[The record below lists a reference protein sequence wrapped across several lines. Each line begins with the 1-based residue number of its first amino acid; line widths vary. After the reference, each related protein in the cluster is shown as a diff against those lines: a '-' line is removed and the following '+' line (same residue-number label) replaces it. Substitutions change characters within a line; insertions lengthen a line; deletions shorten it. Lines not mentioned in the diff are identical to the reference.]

1 MKKNLKTKMTGGK
14 CLIDCLYKEGVRVIF
29 GLPGVQMYHAIIPIL
44 DYPDMKFI
52 TTRHEQATT
61 YMADGYAKASGKVGV
76 AMVVPG
82 PGLQNASAG
91 ITNAY
96 ASSSRVLIVSGQI
109 DRDKISKDVGIL
121 HEINDQ
127 LDIIKPITKWQTR
140 VLNAKKIPL
149 VVKKAFKKISTGR
162 PRPVEIEI
170 PPETL
175 SEFLHVQN
183 YKKTKIQLA
192 NIDKKS
198 VDKASKILAK
208 AKRPVIWAGGGVNIS
223 GASAELLAL
232 AEFLQAPVLTTPEG
246 KGAISDKH
254 YLSIGT
260 PQGRST
266 GNSNDPLRDF
276 FYTCD
281 VVLAVG
287 TRFANAEAKSS
298 QQVIQIDVDLKEI
311 GRNHKKTFGILG
323 DARLALTQILKTIK
337 NKTKSKTNQ
346 KNFFEKIKLNRYN
359 NKETR
364 VEPLW
369 SYVKALR
376 NAIPHD
382 GILITDMTTIA
393 YYSRVYYHTYIPR
406 SYFTSSYSGNLG
418 SAFPTSLGVKIAKP
432 KQTVVSISGDG
443 GFLFNSQEL
452 ATAAQF
458 GINVIAVVF
467 NDGAYGNVKR
477 DMKEMFNNKNL
488 GSDLINPDFI
498 KLADSYGVAG
508 FKADSPELLE
518 ESLKKAIKLNKTALI
533 EVPIGETLS
542 PFIFGVHAAD

>member
-170 PPETL
+170 PPEAL
-175 SEFLHVQN
+175 SEFSHVQN

-232 AEFLQAPVLTTPEG
+232 AEYLQAPVLTTPEG

-266 GNSNDPLRDF
+266 GNSKDPLRDF

-298 QQVIQIDVDLKEI
+298 QQVVQIDVDLKEI

-323 DARLALTQILKTIK
+323 DARLALTQLLKTIK

-346 KNFFEKIKLNRYN
+346 KNFFEEIKLNRYN

-376 NAIPHD
+376 NAIP
-382 GILITDMTTIA
+382 MT
-393 YYSRVYYHTYIPR
+393 
-406 SYFTSSYSGNLG
+406 
-418 SAFPTSLGVKIAKP
+418 
-432 KQTVVSISGDG
+432 
-443 GFLFNSQEL
+443 
-452 ATAAQF
+452 
-458 GINVIAVVF
+458 VF
-467 NDGAYGNVKR
+467 
-477 DMKEMFNNKNL
+477 
-488 GSDLINPDFI
+488 
-498 KLADSYGVAG
+498 
-508 FKADSPELLE
+508 
-518 ESLKKAIKLNKTALI
+518 
-533 EVPIGETLS
+533 
-542 PFIFGVHAAD
+542 

>member
-1 MKKNLKTKMTGGK
+1 MKKNLKKKITGGK
-14 CLIDCLYKEGVRVIF
+14 SLIDCLYKEGVRVIF

-52 TTRHEQATT
+52 TTRHEQATS

-96 ASSSRVLIVSGQI
+96 ASSSPVLILSGQI
-109 DRDKISKDVGIL
+109 NRDKISKNVGIL

-127 LDIIKPITKWQTR
+127 LDIIKPITKWQAR
-140 VLNAKKIPL
+140 VLKAKKIPSA
-149 VVKKAFKKISTGR
+149 VKTAFKKIGTGR

-170 PPETL
+170 PPEAL
-175 SEFLHVQN
+175 SELLHTQN
-183 YKKTKIQLA
+183 YKKTEINLV

-198 VDKASKILAK
+198 LEKASKILAN
-208 AKRPVIWAGGGVNIS
+208 AKKPIIWAGGGVNIS
-223 GASAELLAL
+223 GASVELLAI
-232 AEFLQAPVLTTPEG
+232 AEYLQAPVLTTPEG
-246 KGAISDKH
+246 KGSISDKH

-266 GNSNDPLRDF
+266 GNSKDSLRDF
-276 FYTCD
+276 FYTRD

-298 QQVIQIDVDLKEI
+298 QQVVQIDIDLKEI

-323 DARLALTQILKTIK
+323 DARLALAQLLKIIK
-337 NKTKSKTNQ
+337 SKTKSKANQ
-346 KNFFEKIKLNRYN
+346 KNFFEKMKSNRYN
-359 NKETR
+359 NKTTQ

-369 SYVKALR
+369 SYVRALR

-393 YYSRVYYHTYIPR
+393 YYSRTHYHTYIPK

-418 SAFPTSLGVKIAKP
+418 SAFPTSLGAKIAKP

-452 ATAAQF
+452 ATAVQF

-467 NDGAYGNVKR
+467 NDNAYGNVKR
-477 DMKEMFNNKNL
+477 DMKEMFNNKDL
-488 GSDLINPDFI
+488 GSDLTNPDFI
-498 KLADSYGVAG
+498 KLADSYGVVG
-508 FKADSPELLE
+508 LRADSPELLE
-518 ESLKKAIKLNKTALI
+518 KSLKHAMTLNKTVLI

-542 PFIFGVHAAD
+542 PF

>member
-175 SEFLHVQN
+175 SEFLHV
-183 YKKTKIQLA
+183 
-192 NIDKKS
+192 
-198 VDKASKILAK
+198 
-208 AKRPVIWAGGGVNIS
+208 
-223 GASAELLAL
+223 
-232 AEFLQAPVLTTPEG
+232 
-246 KGAISDKH
+246 
-254 YLSIGT
+254 
-260 PQGRST
+260 
-266 GNSNDPLRDF
+266 
-276 FYTCD
+276 
-281 VVLAVG
+281 
-287 TRFANAEAKSS
+287 
-298 QQVIQIDVDLKEI
+298 
-311 GRNHKKTFGILG
+311 
-323 DARLALTQILKTIK
+323 
-337 NKTKSKTNQ
+337 
-346 KNFFEKIKLNRYN
+346 
-359 NKETR
+359 
-364 VEPLW
+364 
-369 SYVKALR
+369 
-376 NAIPHD
+376 
-382 GILITDMTTIA
+382 
-393 YYSRVYYHTYIPR
+393 
-406 SYFTSSYSGNLG
+406 
-418 SAFPTSLGVKIAKP
+418 
-432 KQTVVSISGDG
+432 
-443 GFLFNSQEL
+443 
-452 ATAAQF
+452 
-458 GINVIAVVF
+458 
-467 NDGAYGNVKR
+467 
-477 DMKEMFNNKNL
+477 
-488 GSDLINPDFI
+488 
-498 KLADSYGVAG
+498 
-508 FKADSPELLE
+508 
-518 ESLKKAIKLNKTALI
+518 
-533 EVPIGETLS
+533 
-542 PFIFGVHAAD
+542 